1 MDLDADHTLTRNVDD
16 GQDQG
21 LVGQSCQHRIAA
33 VIVNWNAR
41 RVLRPCVE
49 ALLNIPDL
57 DLEIVVVDNASTDD
71 SLETLRDLRGRIRVV
86 QTGRNLGFGTG
97 INRGAQASDA
107 PFVLVLNPDVVLG
120 VDSASKMMR
129 FLENNPSIGLVG
141 PKLLDDKG
149 KPAATCGGHPHIVA
163 EVCRKFLLHL
173 ILPCLKFGRQRP
185 TMPRKMGWV
194 TGACFLVRRKAM
206 ETVGGLD
213 ERIFMYYEDV
223 DFCIRLRAAGWEVG
237 YLPEATGYHFGG
249 ASSQQ
254 ALEKMLII
262 SESSYRLVIR
272 RHLGASAARLLTW
285 LTPVEMGM
293 RTLIWQTMKLVY
305 PACREDARKRIR
317 AYQKIMSRTGAE
329 AHVRSAG

>member
-1 MDLDADHTLTRNVDD
+1 MGLNASQTVTINVED
-16 GQDQG
+16 GKKQG
-21 LVGQSCQHRIAA
+21 FVRQSCQLRVAA

-49 ALLNIPDL
+49 ALLDIPDL
-57 DLEIVVVDNASTDD
+57 DLEVVVVDNASTDD
-71 SLETLRDLRGRIRVV
+71 SLEMLHDLRGRIRVV

-97 INRGAQASDA
+97 INRGAQSSDA
-107 PFVLVLNPDVVLG
+107 TFVLVLNPDVVLD
-120 VDSASKMMR
+120 VDSASKMVR
-129 FLENNPSIGLVG
+129 FLEHNPSVGLVG

-149 KPAATCGGHPHIVA
+149 RPAATCGRHPHIVA

-173 ILPCLKFGRQRP
+173 ILPWLTFGRQRP
-185 TMPRKMGWV
+185 TMPKKMGWV

-206 ETVGGLD
+206 EAVGGLD

-223 DFCIRLRAAGWEVG
+223 DFCLRLRAAGWEVG
-237 YLPEATGYHFGG
+237 YLPEATGHHSGG

-254 ALEKMLII
+254 VLEQMLIV
-262 SESSYRLVIR
+262 SETSYRLMIR
-272 RHLGASAARLLTW
+272 RHLGLFAARLLTW

-305 PACREDARKRIR
+305 PACREEAQERIR
-317 AYQKIMSRTGAE
+317 AYQKIMTRTGAE
-329 AHVRSAG
+329 VHVRSAG